1 MAQYDIAHDSVIIAR
16 VGTSLCI
23 SDIWYEV
30 MRTVTEQDN
39 EGEFVTMTT
48 LRQVDDNGDLM
59 DNGDITVNLDMMDYN
74 Y

>member
-23 SDIWYEV
+23 KDIWYEV

-39 EGEFVTMTT
+39 EGEFVTMVT
-48 LRQVDDNGDLM
+48 LHPTDDIGDLV
-59 DNGDITVNLDMMDYN
+59 GEETITVNLDMMDYT